1 MIPGT
6 MQRVHFAGG
15 SRAALQ
21 QVNTPSPSGDEVV
34 VRVRAS
40 ALCGSDLRELYRP
53 EKGSLLTPG
62 HEVAGDVVATD
73 RAKPPTCRRSS
84 RALLLDRVRPMFALS
99 PGCVEHVPLINNTW
113 LFTRWG

>member
-40 ALCGSDLRELYRP
+40 ALCGSDLRSCTRP

-73 RAKPPTCRRSS
+73 ARAAYVSAIE